1 MDRENNIYNLA
12 PLISEYVFMWVK
24 KIYRVWVENES
35 GDKETAHIIFI
46 KYTTWKYLN
55 NSVAVCEYF
64 S

>member
-24 KIYRVWVENES
+24 KFIEYELKMKVETRKLLTS
-35 GDKETAHIIFI
+35 SSSSTQLM
-46 KYTTWKYLN
+46 KYLN

>member
-35 GDKETAHIIFI
+35 GDKGTAHIIFI
-46 KYTTWKYLN
+46 KYTTYDISK
-55 NSVAVCEYF
+55 
-64 S
+64 